1 MPWPVGQRKLG
12 IELAMRS
19 AQPPLRDWRLR
30 IERALEQHLLAA
42 GLEYAQHDEEI
53 RIRARRRDEKLKCR
67 GPGDFG
73 LALGNHREGDALAHR
88 VVRDG
93 FAARRRLRREP
104 QRFWIE

>member
-42 GLEYAQHDEEI
+42 GLKYAQHDEEI
-53 RIRARRRDEKLKCR
+53 RIRARRRDAKLKRR
-67 GPGDFG
+67 GPGAFG
-73 LALGNHREGDALAHR
+73 LALGNHGEAEALAHR
-88 VVRDG
+88 VVRD
-93 FAARRRLRREP
+93 AIPARRRLTLRPPTVRVG
-104 QRFWIE
+104 